1 MALQDLSKLKIDRSQ
16 SAPRRRFRWGWLW
29 LALLG
34 AGVVVGGMK
43 YRQRA
48 PEVETASVSLSYP
61 SQNET
66 LLNATGY
73 AVAQRKASLSSKA
86 TGRLEWLG
94 VLEGSHV
101 KKGELLARLENGDVS
116 ASLSQ
121 ASANVK
127 LAQANLQQ
135 GQAELLD
142 AELAFKRSQQ
152 LLEQRF
158 IAAASHD
165 TARARLSR
173 AQAAISSLRAGIS
186 AAEATRQVAQVALDQ
201 TLIHAPFDGVI
212 LTKNANVGDNITPF
226 SSAADS
232 KGAVV
237 TIADM
242 ETLEVEAD
250 VSESSLAKIRVD
262 QPCEIQFDAYPDLR
276 LAGRVARMV
285 PTIDRAKATMLVKV
299 KFVERDPRILPDM
312 SAKVA
317 FLNRPMTA
325 QEKKPLL
332 TVPAA
337 AVVQRDGKAQVL
349 LLRDNKLQLVA
360 LPAGRAA
367 DAAAGAA
374 MASGAANASAGSS
387 ISSSTIV
394 ADKAAG
400 AGSPDPA
407 SSGAVNVEG
416 VLKLG
421 DKVVLK
427 PDPALTTGSVV
438 RVANSKP
445 AG

>member
-1 MALQDLSKLKIDRSQ
+1 MAAQDLSKLKIDRSKT
-16 SAPRRRFRWGWLW
+16 APRRRFRWGWLFM
-29 LALLG
+29 ALLA
-34 AGVVVGGMK
+34 AGVVVGVVK

-48 PEVETASVSLSYP
+48 PEVETAGVRLSWP

-66 LLNATGY
+66 VLNATGY

-94 VLEGSHV
+94 VLEGSRV
-101 KKGELLARLENGDVS
+101 KKGELLARLENGDVL
-116 ASLSQ
+116 AGLAQ
-121 ASANVK
+121 AVANVK

-152 LLEQRF
+152 LLDQHF

-165 TARARLSR
+165 SARARRAR
-173 AQAAISSLRAGIS
+173 AQAAISGLRAAIG

-262 QPCEIQFDAYPDLR
+262 QPCEIQFDAYPELR
-276 LAGRVARMV
+276 LAGRVGRMV
-285 PTIDRAKATMLVKV
+285 PTVDRAKATLLVKV
-299 KFVERDPRILPDM
+299 KFVDHDPRVLPDM

-317 FLNRPMTA
+317 FLSRTLSA
-325 QEKKPLL
+325 QDKKPLL

-337 AVVQRDGKAQVL
+337 AVVTQDGKSFVL
-349 LLRDNKLQLVA
+349 VLRGDKLQQVSVA
-360 LPAGRAA
+360 
-367 DAAAGAA
+367 
-374 MASGAANASAGSS
+374 
-387 ISSSTIV
+387 
-394 ADKAAG
+394 K
-400 AGSPDPA
+400 PD
-407 SSGAVNVEG
+407 GHEQVDVQG

-421 DKVVLK
+421 EKVVLK
-427 PDPALTTGSVV
+427 PDSALHDGSVV
-438 RVANSKP
+438 RVASAKP
-445 AG
+445 AA